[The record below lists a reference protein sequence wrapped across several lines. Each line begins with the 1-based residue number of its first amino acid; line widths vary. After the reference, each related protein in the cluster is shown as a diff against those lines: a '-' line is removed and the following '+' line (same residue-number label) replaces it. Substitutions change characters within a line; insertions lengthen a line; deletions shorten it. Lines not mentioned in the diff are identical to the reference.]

1 MSVNLTEKQKK
12 FCDEYLFDFNATQA
26 AIRAGYSEKTANRIG
41 SENLSKPDIQKYISD
56 RQKEA
61 QERSDITRDGILEE
75 LKKIGFAD
83 INMKSLKAKDKIKA
97 LGLIAQMLGV
107 DHPIEGE
114 EFEDTSEAER
124 DVFG

>member
-75 LKKIGFAD
+75 LKKIGFAE